1 MKKFKPTSIIFLTLL
16 LSISILVRAERESER
31 EFEDE
36 EDDEGGSSATYI
48 NQVKVSEPVKV
59 ETPAVQV
66 SPTTIKT
73 PKPAEVILPVAPKN
87 QTAPAIQVQPQT
99 QFQQPQPATAKEN
112 EKNEKEVESVNDE
125 EIKNIISKDTDLINS
140 SGSIELEEANENN
153 EAIFTGFVT
162 KNEKILGLIPTQI
175 KTEVKINA
183 KSGEVISKV
192 QNFWNKV
199 IDFIS
204 F

>member
-16 LSISILVRAERESER
+16 LSISILVKAEREGGR
-31 EFEDE
+31 ENEVE
-36 EDDEGGSSATYI
+36 NDDEGGSSTSYL
-48 NQVKVSEPVKV
+48 NQVTVSEPVKV

-66 SPTTIKT
+66 SPATIKT
-73 PKPAEVILPVAPKN
+73 PKPAEVILPATPKTK
-87 QTAPAIQVQPQT
+87 TAPVIQAQPQT
-99 QFQQPQPATAKEN
+99 QVQQPQPATAKEN

-140 SGSIELEEANENN
+140 SGSIELEETNENN
-153 EAIFTGFVT
+153 EAILTGFVT